1 MRRSVVDYAEL
12 ADLLD
17 ALPWGKAGVPES
29 LAPFLTRAQLRSKR
43 SGGLPPGRIEYQLLA
58 ALGLSGW
65 SVRADLVQAVNLHK
79 GLRLRSGTYMT
90 AFRRLFE
97 AGLWIVH
104 ETSFSLRKLALV
116 RLTPLGRQLLQATG
130 LTPVVSEWERIE
142 ALHRGDTTRQMSHT
156 AAICLFLHHA
166 RARGYATAACPT
178 DTNGALSRPVLGPAE
193 PDAVITRGDEET
205 YVEVQGRGG
214 WAWRKAAKWRH
225 QADLQGYAAI
235 CALTPAWARRLAAEA
250 QIVGVGI
257 GYVTDLATLANAA
270 PASLWTLRWRSR
282 HSPLE
287 DITSEIV
294 N

>member
-1 MRRSVVDYAEL
+1 MDYAEL
-12 ADLLD
+12 ADLVD
-17 ALPWGKAGVPES
+17 ALPWGANGVPEP
-29 LAPFLTRAQLRSKR
+29 LTPLLTRDQLRTKR
-43 SGGLPPGRIEYQLLA
+43 SGGLPAGRVEYQLLA

-65 SVRADLVQAVNLHK
+65 SMRADLVQAVNLHK
-79 GLRLRSGTYMT
+79 GLRPRSGTYMA
-90 AFRRLFE
+90 AFRRLAE
-97 AGLWIVH
+97 AGLWTTY
-104 ETSFSLRKLALV
+104 ETSFSLRKLTLG

-130 LTPVVSEWERIE
+130 LTPVISEWERIE

-156 AAICLFLHHA
+156 AATCLFLHHA

-178 DTNGALSRPVLGPAE
+178 DPAFGPAE
-193 PDAVITRGDEET
+193 PDAAIARDGSQV

-214 WAWRKAAKWRH
+214 WAWRKADKWRN

-270 PASLWTLRWRSR
+270 PAGLWTLRWRSR

-287 DITSEIV
+287 PVGDEA
-294 N
+294 